1 MPDTLEPDPMIG
13 SPPGHAH
20 AADAGVLPFP
30 AGGKR
35 ISGTDLVGLLAD
47 HAQLRVLCDQLETL
61 ADGLPLY
68 PSLQDRRTLAD
79 RIETATIAHVR
90 TTNSFL
96 GRFFTGSE
104 RRTTRGIL
112 ARILSRQISDALH
125 AEDTADILRSLS
137 LNQASIDMLSYMLR
151 VLFEGARRALDFEG
165 LFLLSLGNTRLTSAA
180 RADLEGALA

>member
-1 MPDTLEPDPMIG
+1 MPDTPEPEPTIG
-13 SPPGHAH
+13 SPPGLAP
-20 AADAGVLPFP
+20 AADASVLLFP
-30 AGGKR
+30 DGGRR
-35 ISGTDLVGLLAD
+35 ISGTDLAGLLAD
-47 HAQLRVLCDQLETL
+47 HAQLRVLCDQLETF

-68 PSLQDRRTLAD
+68 PSLQDRLTLAD
-79 RIETATIAHVR
+79 RIETATVAHVR

-104 RRTTRGIL
+104 QRTTRSIL

-125 AEDTADILRSLS
+125 AEDTADILRSRS

-165 LFLLSLGNTRLTSAA
+165 LFLLSLGNTRLTGTA
-180 RADLEGALA
+180 RADLEGVLA